1 MDRHSRP
8 PGRPRRPPSRRP
20 RTPKAASGRER
31 TRRVRMLTG
40 VAVLLLV
47 LLGARAAFLGTVRAE
62 DLSSRGKEAHRH
74 QVDLLAPRG
83 SLVAAD
89 GTDLST
95 DRLAVDVTASPD
107 LVTDDQ
113 GVAAQ
118 LGPILKRDPNQL
130 ANTLAEPGRYAM
142 LARDVPPR
150 AADRARNLGIAGIY
164 FSDTYQRFVAAGPMA
179 AQVIGLTGDDRQ
191 GLSGMEKQLDEN
203 LTGTPG
209 RRVEVRDVFGR
220 PIQTLEDHEAVPG
233 QDVQLTLDPTI
244 QAQVET
250 TLAETREATGAKSA
264 MAIVMDPRDG
274 SILAMASV
282 PRFNPNERAELNQE
296 LERNRPVVD
305 TFEPGSTFKIAT
317 MVAALEDGKVTP
329 WTRFVVPDRISDYDG
344 EVTLKDSHE
353 HPTETMTATQ
363 ILEQSSNVGMYKIAL
378 RVGKDR
384 LLDHYERFGF
394 GTPTGIDFPGEAAGY
409 VLPGDEWYGSG
420 ITNVPI
426 GQGVSVTLTQ
436 LTRAYA
442 SIANGGLLVKPHLVK
457 GAGGVERRIMHAATA
472 RKVDR
477 MLRKVVSEQGT
488 GQLADVKGYEVAG
501 KTGTA
506 EKIDPTTGR
515 YSDTKFTSSFV
526 GYAPADDPQLLI
538 AVVVDEPGGGTYD
551 GGDVAAPAFE
561 KIAEFSLQNMR
572 IRP

>member
-1 MDRHSRP
+1 MP
-8 PGRPRRPPSRRP
+8 PPSRPPSRSRRPPVRRP
-20 RTPKAASGRER
+20 RLPKAASGRER

-40 VAVLLLV
+40 VAVMLLV
-47 LLGARAAFLGTVRAE
+47 LLGARAAFLGTVRAD
-62 DLSSRGKEAHRH
+62 DLSARGKEAHRH

-89 GTDLST
+89 GTDLAT

-107 LVTDDQ
+107 LVTDDS

-118 LGPILKRDPNQL
+118 LAPILKRDPNDL
-130 ANTLAEPGRYAM
+130 ANTLAQAGRYAV

-150 AADRARNLGIAGIY
+150 AADRARDLGIAGIY

-179 AQVIGLTGDDRQ
+179 AQVIGLTGDERQ
-191 GLSGMEKQLDEN
+191 GLSGMEKELDEN

-209 RRVEVRDVFGR
+209 QRLEVRDVFGR
-220 PIQTLEDHEAVPG
+220 PIQTLSDTEAVPG
-233 QDVQLTLDPTI
+233 QDVQLTLVPTI
-244 QAQVET
+244 QQQVESV
-250 TLAETREATGAKSA
+250 LAETRESTGAKSA
-264 MAIVMDPRDG
+264 MAVVMDPRDG

-282 PRFNPNERAELNQE
+282 PRFNPNQRATLNPE

-317 MVAALEDGKVTP
+317 MAAALEEGKVTP
-329 WTRFVVPDRISDYDG
+329 STVFNVPDNISLYDG
-344 EVTLKDSHE
+344 EVTLKDAHE
-353 HPTETMTATQ
+353 HETEDMTATQ
-363 ILEQSSNVGMYKIAL
+363 ILEESSNVGVYKIAL

-384 LLDHYERFGF
+384 LLDYYKRYGF
-394 GTPTGIDFPGEAAGY
+394 GQPTGIDFPGEDPGF
-409 VLPGDEWYGSG
+409 VLPGDRWFGSG

-426 GQGVSVTLTQ
+426 GQGVRVTLAQ

-442 SIANGGLLVKPHLVK
+442 AIANGGYMVTPHLVK
-457 GAGGVERRIMHAATA
+457 GAGGVDRRIMHAATA
-472 RKVDR
+472 KKIDR

-488 GQLADVKGYEVAG
+488 GELANVKGYEVAG

-506 EKIDPTTGR
+506 EKIDPTTGG
-515 YSDTKFTSSFV
+515 YSDTKSTSPSV
-526 GYAPADDPQLLI
+526 GSAPADAPQLLI
-538 AVVVDEPGGGTYD
+538 AVVVDEPGGGTYY

-572 IRP
+572 ILP

>member
-1 MDRHSRP
+1 V
-8 PGRPRRPPSRRP
+8 
-20 RTPKAASGRER
+20 
-31 TRRVRMLTG
+31 RRVRLLTG
-40 VAVLLLV
+40 VAVVLLL
-47 LLGARAAFLGTVRAE
+47 LLGARAAFLGTVRAD
-62 DLSSRGKEAHRH
+62 DLSARGPEAHRKDV
-74 QVDLLAPRG
+74 QLLAPRG
-83 SLVAAD
+83 ALVAAD
-89 GTDLST
+89 GTDLAT
-95 DRLAVDVTASPD
+95 DRLAVDVTASPIA
-107 LVTDDQ
+107 VTDDR
-113 GVAAQ
+113 GVATRLA
-118 LGPILKRDPNQL
+118 PILERDPNDL
-130 ANTLAEPGRYAM
+130 ANALAGPGQYAV

-150 AADRARNLGIAGIY
+150 AADRARALGIAGIY

-209 RRVEVRDVFGR
+209 HRLEVRDVFGR
-220 PIQTLEDHEAVPG
+220 PLQTLSDQEAVPG
-233 QDVQLTLDPTI
+233 QDVQLTLVPAI
-244 QAQVET
+244 QSQVESV
-250 TLAETREATGAKSA
+250 LAETRETTGAKSA

-282 PRFNPNERAELNQE
+282 PRFNPNQRAELNPE

-317 MVAALEDGKVTP
+317 MTAALEDGKVTP

-353 HPTETMTATQ
+353 HATETMTATQ
-363 ILEQSSNVGMYKIAL
+363 ILEQSSNVGVYKIAL

-384 LLDHYERFGF
+384 LLAWYERFGF
-394 GTPTGIDFPGEAAGY
+394 GAPTGIDFPGEASGF
-409 VLPGDEWYGSG
+409 VLPGDKWYGSG
-420 ITNVPI
+420 ITNIPI

-442 SIANGGLLVKPHLVK
+442 AIANGGLLVTPHLVK
-457 GAGGVERRIMHAATA
+457 GAGGVERRIMHASTATQ
-472 RKVDR
+472 VDR
-477 MLRKVVSEQGT
+477 MLRKVVSDQGT
-488 GQLADVKGYEVAG
+488 GELADVKGYAVAG

-506 EKIDPTTGR
+506 EKIDRTTGR
-515 YSDTKFTSSFV
+515 YSDTAFTSSFV

-538 AVVVDEPGGGTYD
+538 AVVVDEPTGIYY
-551 GGDVAAPAFE
+551 GGDIAAPAFE

-572 IRP
+572 ILP

>member
-1 MDRHSRP
+1 
-8 PGRPRRPPSRRP
+8 
-20 RTPKAASGRER
+20 
-31 TRRVRMLTG
+31 MLTG
-40 VAVLLLV
+40 IVVVLLV

-118 LGPILKRDPNQL
+118 LGPILKRDPNRL
-130 ANTLAEPGRYAM
+130 ANALAEPGRYAM
-142 LARDVPPR
+142 LARDVAPR

-164 FSDTYQRFVAAGPMA
+164 FSDTYQRFVAAGAMA

-191 GLSGMEKQLDEN
+191 GLSGMEKQLDRN

-220 PIQTLEDHEAVPG
+220 PIQTLSDQEAVPG

-244 QAQVET
+244 QAEVES

-282 PRFNPNERAELNQE
+282 PRFNPNERAELNPE

-353 HPTETMTATQ
+353 HPTETMTATE

-378 RVGKDR
+378 RVGKER

-394 GTPTGIDFPGEAAGY
+394 GRPTGIDFPGEAAGY
-409 VLPGDEWYGSG
+409 VLPGDQWYGSG

-442 SIANGGLLVKPHLVK
+442 AIANGGLLVKPHLVK

-472 RKVDR
+472 KKIDR

-538 AVVVDEPGGGTYD
+538 SVVVDEPGGGTYY

>member
-1 MDRHSRP
+1 MERHPRP
-8 PGRPRRPPSRRP
+8 PSRPRRPPARRP
-20 RTPKAASGRER
+20 RLPKAASGRER
-31 TRRVRMLTG
+31 TRRVRLLTG
-40 VAVLLLV
+40 IAVLLLA

-83 SLVAAD
+83 ALVAAD
-89 GTDLST
+89 GTDLAN

-113 GVAAQ
+113 GVAAT
-118 LGPILKRDPNQL
+118 LAPILDRDPNVL
-130 ANTLAEPGRYAM
+130 ANTLAEDGRYAM

-150 AADRARNLGIAGIY
+150 AADRARALAIPGIY

-209 RRVEVRDVFGR
+209 QRLEVRDVFGR
-220 PIQTLEDHEAVPG
+220 PIQTLSDRAAVPG
-233 QDVQLTLDPTI
+233 QDVTLTLVPAI
-244 QAQVET
+244 QSEVENV
-250 TLAETREATGAKSA
+250 LAETRETTGAKSA

-274 SILAMASV
+274 AILAMASV
-282 PRFNPNERAELNQE
+282 PRFNPNERATLNQE

-329 WTRFVVPDRISDYDG
+329 WTRFVVPDQISDYEG
-344 EVTLKDSHE
+344 EVTLKDAHE
-353 HPTETMTATQ
+353 HETETMTATQ
-363 ILEQSSNVGMYKIAL
+363 ILEQSSNVGVYKIAL

-384 LLDHYERFGF
+384 LLAWYERFGL
-394 GTPTGIDFPGEAAGY
+394 GAPTGIDFPGEAAGY
-409 VLPGDEWYGSG
+409 VLPGDKWYGSG

-442 SIANGGLLVKPHLVK
+442 AIANGGLLVEPHLVK
-457 GAGGVERRIMHAATA
+457 GAGGVERRIMHASTA
-472 RKVDR
+472 QKVDR
-477 MLRKVVSEQGT
+477 MLRKVVSDQGT
-488 GQLADVKGYEVAG
+488 GELADVKGYEVAG

-506 EKIDPTTGR
+506 EKIDPLTGR
-515 YSDTKFTSSFV
+515 YSDTRFTASFV

-538 AVVVDEPGGGTYD
+538 AVVVDEPSGIYY

>member
-1 MDRHSRP
+1 MDRRP
-8 PGRPRRPPSRRP
+8 RPPRRPPARRP
-20 RTPKAASGRER
+20 RVPKAASGRER
-31 TRRVRMLTG
+31 ARRIRLLTG
-40 VAVLLLV
+40 IAVMLLV

-74 QVDLLAPRG
+74 QVALLAPRG

-89 GTDLST
+89 GTDLTT

-113 GVAAQ
+113 GVAAR
-118 LGPILKRDPNQL
+118 LAPILERDPNDL
-130 ANTLAEPGRYAM
+130 ANALSQPGRYAM

-150 AADRARNLGIAGIY
+150 AADRARALGIAGIY

-191 GLSGMEKQLDEN
+191 GLSGMEKQLDEH

-209 RRVEVRDVFGR
+209 RRLEVRDVFGR

-244 QAQVET
+244 QAQVES

-274 SILAMASV
+274 SIMAMASV
-282 PRFNPNERAELNQE
+282 PRFNPNHRAELNPE

-353 HPTETMTATQ
+353 HPTETMTATR

-394 GTPTGIDFPGEAAGY
+394 GRPTGIDFPGEAAGY
-409 VLPGDEWYGSG
+409 VLPGDEWFGSG

-426 GQGVSVTLTQ
+426 GQGGSVTLTQ

-442 SIANGGLLVKPHLVK
+442 AIANGGLLVRPHLVK

-472 RKVDR
+472 TQVDR
-477 MLRKVVSEQGT
+477 MLRKVVSEDGT

-506 EKIDPTTGR
+506 EKVDPTTGR
-515 YSDTKFTSSFV
+515 YSDTKYTSSFV

-538 AVVVDEPGGGTYD
+538 AVVVDEPGGGTYY

-561 KIAEFSLQNMR
+561 KIAEFSLQNLR
-572 IRP
+572 ITP

>member
-1 MDRHSRP
+1 
-8 PGRPRRPPSRRP
+8 
-20 RTPKAASGRER
+20 
-31 TRRVRMLTG
+31 MLTG
-40 VAVLLLV
+40 VAVALLV
-47 LLGARAAFLGTVRAE
+47 LLGARAAFLGTVRAD

-113 GVAAQ
+113 GVAAP
-118 LGPILKRDPNQL
+118 LAPILKRDPNQL
-130 ANTLAEPGRYAM
+130 ANALAEPGRYAM

-191 GLSGMEKQLDEN
+191 GLSGMEKQLDAN

-244 QAQVET
+244 QAEVET

-282 PRFNPNERAELNQE
+282 PRFNPNERAELNPE

-442 SIANGGLLVKPHLVK
+442 AIANGGLLVKPHLVK

-472 RKVDR
+472 KRVDR

-506 EKIDPTTGR
+506 EKIIDGH

-538 AVVVDEPGGGTYD
+538 AVVVDEPGGSTYY

>member
-1 MDRHSRP
+1 MP
-8 PGRPRRPPSRRP
+8 PSSRPPSRSRRP
-20 RTPKAASGRER
+20 PARRPPTPKAASGRER
-31 TRRVRMLTG
+31 MRRVRMLTG
-40 VAVLLLV
+40 IAVLLLV

-83 SLVAAD
+83 ALVAAD
-89 GTDLST
+89 GTDLAN

-118 LGPILKRDPNQL
+118 LAPILKRDPNVL
-130 ANTLAEPGRYAM
+130 ANTLAEPGRYAV

-164 FSDTYQRFVAAGPMA
+164 FSDTYQRFVAAGPLA

-209 RRVEVRDVFGR
+209 QRLEVRDVFGR
-220 PIQTLEDHEAVPG
+220 PIQTLSDKEAVPG
-233 QDVQLTLDPTI
+233 QDVQLTLDPAI

-282 PRFNPNERAELNQE
+282 PRFNPNERAELNPE

-317 MVAALEDGKVTP
+317 MTAALEDGKVTP
-329 WTRFVVPDRISDYDG
+329 WTRFVVPDSISDYDG
-344 EVTLKDSHE
+344 EVTLKDAHE
-353 HPTETMTATQ
+353 HETETMTATQ
-363 ILEQSSNVGMYKIAL
+363 ILEQSSNIGVYKIAL

-384 LLDHYERFGF
+384 LLAWYKRFGF
-394 GTPTGIDFPGEAAGY
+394 GASTGIDFPGEASGY
-409 VLPGDEWYGSG
+409 VLPGDKWYGSG

-442 SIANGGLLVKPHLVK
+442 AIANGGLLVKPHLVK
-457 GAGGVERRIMHAATA
+457 GAGGVERRIMHASTA
-472 RKVDR
+472 KKIDK
-477 MLRKVVSEQGT
+477 MLRKVVSDQGT
-488 GQLADVKGYEVAG
+488 GELADVKGYDVAG

-515 YSDTKFTSSFV
+515 YSDTAFTSSFV

-538 AVVVDEPGGGTYD
+538 AVVVDEPTGIYY

-561 KIAEFSLQNMR
+561 KIAEFSLQNLR
-572 IRP
+572 ILP